1 MLDATARMTND
12 VNDQPA
18 KRLRLNAS
26 RRPKVSATPPDSQ
39 ITASR
44 AAGIGPTSVDLS
56 AQTKN
61 PKPIQP
67 PR

>member
-1 MLDATARMTND
+1 MLNVAARMTND

-26 RRPKVSATPPDSQ
+26 RRPNVSATPPDNQ
-39 ITASR
+39 ISASR
-44 AAGIGPTSVDLS
+44 AAGTGPTCVDLS

>member
-1 MLDATARMTND
+1 MLNVAARMTND

-18 KRLRLNAS
+18 ERARLNTL
-26 RRPKVSATPPDSQ
+26 RRPTVSATPPDSQ

-44 AAGIGPTSVDLS
+44 AAGTGPTGVDLS